1 MTSVPWPGRTV
12 WRRTFLAAALATL
25 STACTS
31 GSDGESASSCASRV
45 EYREHTYMGSG
56 AEGFTIGERLGAAT
70 LPPCDDTPSDD
81 SDAPTAPAS
90 VTAFAIKG
98 VDPSI
103 AIALDDSPDDV
114 IFVNVDSGEKLP
126 DIKEMIRGS

>member
-31 GSDGESASSCASRV
+31 GGDGESASSCASRV

-56 AEGFTIGERLGAAT
+56 AKNFTIGDRLGAAI
-70 LPPCDDTPSDD
+70 LPPCDDTPRDD
-81 SDAPTAPAS
+81 SPDAPTAPAS

-98 VDPSI
+98 VDPRI
-103 AIALDDSPDDV
+103 AIALVTRPTTSSSSTSTPAR
-114 IFVNVDSGEKLP
+114 SCRRSRK
-126 DIKEMIRGS
+126 